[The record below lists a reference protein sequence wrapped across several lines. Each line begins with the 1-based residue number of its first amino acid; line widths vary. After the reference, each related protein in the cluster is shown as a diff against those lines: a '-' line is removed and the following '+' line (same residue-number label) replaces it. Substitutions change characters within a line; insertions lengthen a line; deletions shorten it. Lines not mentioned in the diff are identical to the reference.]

1 MSCFAWCAAYPL
13 RDPLAREVSSSAKY
27 QYSGL
32 VPSLPEK
39 LPGTL
44 RFTRRYGVGNP
55 RDFFSSKAP
64 SLLKF
69 QSLKLKGVE
78 ENRRG
83 ELGTQQGSRCV
94 ADSEHLSE
102 STGSTG
108 QVWSTNFGTQ
118 PLTISC
124 GFPAPC
130 LLEMPRVPCDS
141 WGIVQMHW

>member
-1 MSCFAWCAAYPL
+1 M
-13 RDPLAREVSSSAKY
+13 
-27 QYSGL
+27 
-32 VPSLPEK
+32 
-39 LPGTL
+39 
-44 RFTRRYGVGNP
+44 
-55 RDFFSSKAP
+55 
-64 SLLKF
+64 KF
-69 QSLKLKGVE
+69 QSLKLKGIE

-124 GFPAPC
+124 GFPAPY
-130 LLEMPRVPCDS
+130 LAIAPGAPDTFYGPQSAFGPNAGGMIDRGQGDVLSKTMLRVLPVLRLNVD
-141 WGIVQMHW
+141 V